1 MILEI
6 LRAYISYSGKKKKKA
21 VSNLQDGKPSSSKAA
36 FQALEL
42 ISITWYGRK

>member
-6 LRAYISYSGKKKKKA
+6 LRAYISYSGKKKKA